1 MSIILDA
8 LKKSESD
15 QQRQSGPA
23 LFEVRVAPPKARFPV
38 WAIAIVAL
46 LAINMLIVGY
56 MLLRRS
62 SHTDDTAAA
71 NPSGVTSPG
80 NGAQFNGQPASRT
93 DLNGAPGYGQANSSG
108 TNGMQPNGAY
118 GPNGPM
124 AQNAG
129 QNWPSGPNGNPNWQA
144 GQGGGTNTSTGQPA
158 GGNGSAGQGGGP
170 NWQAGQGGGT
180 NLSAAQAGGSNGSD
194 GQGGGRNWPG
204 AQGGNPNWQGAQG
217 GAPNNSGAVG
227 GGPNGEPTLANRA
240 REAANQE
247 GAPSGN
253 PDDYAPA
260 TDADSS
266 LFKGHVKR
274 GTESGVPLYQDMA
287 VVPGANLPQLR
298 LDLHV
303 YAAKPQDRF
312 ALINMHKMH
321 EGDSLPDNVRVESI
335 TPEGVIM
342 SHNGSRFL
350 LPRD

>member
-46 LAINMLIVGY
+46 LAINMLVVGY

-62 SHTDDTAAA
+62 SHSDDTAAA
-71 NPSGVTSPG
+71 NTPGVASPA
-80 NGAQFNGQPASRT
+80 NGAQFNAQPANPT
-93 DLNGAPGYGQANSSG
+93 TFNGAPGYGQANSFNP
-108 TNGMQPNGAY
+108 NGMQANGGY

-124 AQNAG
+124 SQNG
-129 QNWPSGPNGNPNWQA
+129 GSNWSSGSGGNPNWQ
-144 GQGGGTNTSTGQPA
+144 GSQGGGTNPNAGQP

-170 NWQAGQGGGT
+170 NWQGGQGNGT
-180 NLSAAQAGGSNGSD
+180 NPNASQPGGNGSS
-194 GQGGGRNWPG
+194 GQGSG
-204 AQGGNPNWQGAQG
+204 PNWQGGQGNGTNPSASQAGGNRFEGQG
-217 GAPNNSGAVG
+217 GAPNSSG
-227 GGPNGEPTLANRA
+227 GEPTLANRA

-247 GAPSGN
+247 SGQSGN

-287 VVPGANLPQLR
+287 VVPGANLPELR

-321 EGDSLPDNVRVESI
+321 EGDLLPGNVRVENI
-335 TPEGVIM
+335 TPEGVVL
-342 SHNGSRFL
+342 SHNGSKFL
-350 LPRD
+350 LPRE